1 LATLVRDLPG
11 DHPSR
16 QEVTEKAKDFFL
28 AVLSYQ
34 DGDGLWHQEMTD
46 TSSFVETS
54 GSGLM
59 LFGIGIMLEKGLLE
73 ESSRDHFI
81 KGLKGLRSFVG
92 EDGSVS
98 HASRSLLCPGDGTK
112 EDYMNFRWALNDPHS
127 FGPVVLAFT
136 QAANISTEKLID
148 P

>member
-34 DGDGLWHQEMTD
+34 DG
-46 TSSFVETS
+46 
-54 GSGLM
+54 
-59 LFGIGIMLEKGLLE
+59 
-73 ESSRDHFI
+73 DHFI